1 MSDPSSTPSPAPVE
15 GSSNQPPP
23 TLRLR
28 GVCFRYPGA
37 KADALQEVTIEVRHG
52 ERLGVLGPNGG
63 GKSTLLKLVLGLL
76 EPRDGTVEV
85 CGRPP
90 AEARGA
96 GLIGYLPQKV
106 DAGLDWPL
114 TVRQVVM
121 MPSMLGLKP
130 WQRASAETNET
141 VERAIDLVGM
151 QPHAGTPIGQLSGGQ
166 VQRAMIA
173 RAVAGRPELLLLDE
187 PTVGVDVVGQR
198 RFGELI
204 ARLHNEM
211 GLTVVTV
218 SHDLTTVAATS
229 DRVACLR
236 RTLHF
241 HDAPA
246 GLTPQVLAEVFSHDV
261 EAVFGEVHIDA
272 HTAEECSDP
281 SHTHANTHSHPHD
294 HPRDHPE
301 KPGGE
306 A

>member
-1 MSDPSSTPSPAPVE
+1 MAASSPSPISTADQTPA
-15 GSSNQPPP
+15 
-23 TLRLR
+23 LRLR
-28 GVCFRYPGA
+28 GVGFAYPGTR
-37 KADALQEVTIEVRHG
+37 ADALQGVTIEVSSG

-63 GKSTLLKLVLGLL
+63 GKSTLLKLILGLL
-76 EPRDGTVEV
+76 EPREGTVEV
-85 CGRPP
+85 CGRAPS
-90 AEARGA
+90 EARRA
-96 GLIGYLPQKV
+96 GLVGYLPQKV

-121 MPSMLGLKP
+121 MPSKLGLRP
-130 WQRASAETNET
+130 WQRVSEEARSAAD
-141 VERAIDLVGM
+141 RAIDLVGM
-151 QPHAGTPIGQLSGGQ
+151 GEHARTPIGKLSGGQ

-173 RAVAGRPELLLLDE
+173 RAVAGRPRVLLLDE

-204 ARLHNEM
+204 QRLHNEM
-211 GLTVVTV
+211 GLTVITV
-218 SHDLTTVAATS
+218 SHDLSTVAATS

-272 HTAEECSDP
+272 HTADECSDP
-281 SHTHANTHSHPHD
+281 THTPTHGHSHE
-294 HPRDHPE
+294 HPE
-301 KPGGE
+301 KPGGG

>member
-1 MSDPSSTPSPAPVE
+1 MPSRDSSQAPHEPPA
-15 GSSNQPPP
+15 
-23 TLRLR
+23 LRLA
-28 GVCFRYPGA
+28 GVGYRYPGA
-37 KADALQEVTIEVRHG
+37 GVEALERVTIEVSRG

-63 GKSTLLKLVLGLL
+63 GKSTLLKIILGLL
-76 EPRDGTVEV
+76 EPTAGTVTV
-85 CGRPP
+85 CGLTPV
-90 AEARGA
+90 EAGRRG
-96 GLIGYLPQKV
+96 LVGYLPQRV
-106 DAGLDWPL
+106 DAGLEWPL
-114 TVRQVVM
+114 TVRQVVT
-121 MPSMLGLKP
+121 MPGAMRLKP
-130 WQRASAETNET
+130 WERVPGETREA
-141 VERAIDLVGM
+141 VSRAIDLVGM
-151 QPHAGTPIGQLSGGQ
+151 SEHAETTIGKLSGGQ
-166 VQRAMIA
+166 IQRAMIA
-173 RAVAGRPELLLLDE
+173 RAVAHRPRLLLLDE
-187 PTVGVDVVGQR
+187 PTIGVDVVGQR

-204 ARLHNEM
+204 QGLHDEL

-281 SHTHANTHSHPHD
+281 AHTHSHDSHTHSHESHE
-294 HPRDHPE
+294 HPD
-301 KPGGE
+301 KPGGG